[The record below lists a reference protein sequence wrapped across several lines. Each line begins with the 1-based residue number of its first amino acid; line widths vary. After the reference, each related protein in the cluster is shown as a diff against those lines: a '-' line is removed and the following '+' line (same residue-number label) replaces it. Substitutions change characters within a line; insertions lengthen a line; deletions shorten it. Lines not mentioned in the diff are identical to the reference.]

1 MKHIKIVISLCILS
15 VALVGCA
22 AIPVDDE
29 RGESV
34 AQMIKSQTYDASAS
48 ETTAGAV
55 PLGQD
60 AIAAQ
65 NRFNSL
71 VRGTEITE
79 NSKRVLKSRVFRTG
93 VSK

>member
-1 MKHIKIVISLCILS
+1 MKHIKIAMSLYILAA
-15 VALVGCA
+15 ALAGCA

-29 RGESV
+29 RGDSV
-34 AQMIKSQTYDASAS
+34 AHMIKSQTYDAAAS
-48 ETTAGAV
+48 EKTAGVV

-60 AIAAQ
+60 GTAAQ
-65 NRFNSL
+65 SRFNSL

-79 NSKRVLKSRVFRTG
+79 TSKRTLKSRVFRTD